1 MFAEDGQAGAAV
13 HREQHCT
20 ASPAPAAAEPLC
32 WQLPE
37 PLGRALGE
45 TSTLGHPTTSA
56 EC

>member
-20 ASPAPAAAEPLC
+20 ASPAAEPLC

-45 TSTLGHPTTSA
+45 TSTLGHPITSA